1 MEIGAIGEGDRDFQ
15 HFLNKIVFL
24 NNDFMKKHILK
35 LERKIQAK
43 DEELNK
49 KSSDMLELKQQ
60 MQRLERVNHIF
71 FFKLKILCEIKLI
84 I

>member
-1 MEIGAIGEGDRDFQ
+1 MEFGGIGENDRDFH

-35 LERKIQAK
+35 LEKQIQTK

-49 KSSDMLELKQQ
+49 KSSDMLDLKQQ
-60 MQRLERVNHIF
+60 IHRLERVIKF
-71 FFKLKILCEIKLI
+71 LCRRI
-84 I
+84 